1 MNVYRGIIVTPITC
15 CWCHRKIE
23 GRCPGPALC
32 KPHKF
37 DYPSEHWEDE
47 DDEDDS
53 QLTNADDRIK
63 ITVTAGTVPI
73 DG

>member
-47 DDEDDS
+47 DDEDDK
-53 QLTNADDRIK
+53 R
-63 ITVTAGTVPI
+63 
-73 DG
+73 